1 MLIIKLNFLKKGRH
15 DSVESTPV
23 KRSNSTNVTTVNIF
37 MKVEHQLII
46 FKWHLNKFQ
55 EDHNKIL
62 KKKFIT
68 FVMLIENISFT

>member
-55 EDHNKIL
+55 EDRNKLFI
-62 KKKFIT
+62 KKIYNFC
-68 FVMLIENISFT
+68 NAY